1 MEYIK
6 ENIIKL
12 KTNLEWDKFKTK
24 WEQTIEKIKNNLKKN
39 KFLAVASTLFLFFS
53 IVNVVLI
60 TYFMR
65 LMKLISNNNKIIK

>member
-24 WEQTIEKIKNNLKKN
+24 WEQTIEKIKNNLKMN
-39 KFLAVASTLFLFFS
+39 KFLAVARTLFLFFS

-65 LMKLISNNNKIIK
+65 LMKLL

>member
-24 WEQTIEKIKNNLKKN
+24 GEQTIEKIKNNLKKN
-39 KFLAVASTLFLFFS
+39 KILAVASTLFLFFS

-65 LMKLISNNNKIIK
+65 LMKLLWNNNKIIK

>member
-24 WEQTIEKIKNNLKKN
+24 GEQTIEKIKNNFKKN

-65 LMKLISNNNKIIK
+65 LMKLLWNNNKIIK

>member
-1 MEYIK
+1 MNMEYIK

-65 LMKLISNNNKIIK
+65 LMKLL

>member
-1 MEYIK
+1 MNMEYIK

-24 WEQTIEKIKNNLKKN
+24 GEQTIEKIKNNLKKN

-65 LMKLISNNNKIIK
+65 LMKLL

>member
-24 WEQTIEKIKNNLKKN
+24 GEQTIEKIKNN
-39 KFLAVASTLFLFFS
+39 
-53 IVNVVLI
+53 
-60 TYFMR
+60 
-65 LMKLISNNNKIIK
+65 